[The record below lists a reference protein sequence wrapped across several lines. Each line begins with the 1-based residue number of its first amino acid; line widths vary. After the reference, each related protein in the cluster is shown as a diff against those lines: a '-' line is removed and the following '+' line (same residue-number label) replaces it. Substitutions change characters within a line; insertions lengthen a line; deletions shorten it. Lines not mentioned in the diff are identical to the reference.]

1 MAGLLAAAVVSMV
14 SLAVLVGP
22 ATGQPIG
29 LVAAYSFEEGAGTVV
44 GDASGNGHAGTIT
57 GATWTTAG
65 RFGSA
70 LSFDGTN
77 NMVSVPDAA
86 GLHLGTG
93 MTLAAWVYPTT
104 LSGWRTVIL
113 KEGPGGLAY
122 ALYAYDNAP
131 RPATY
136 IHTGGVDVGAL
147 GSAGFPLNTWTH
159 VAATYDG
166 ATLRLYVNGT
176 QVGSQAV
183 GGAIAASSSP
193 LRLGGNAVWGEHFA
207 GRIDEVR
214 IYNRALAAT
223 EIRVDMDTPIGPA
236 PPPPPPPGASTI
248 GQWTGPAELGVV
260 AVNMVHLHTGKI
272 LMYGGEDH
280 GGTSATLWDPSTGIR
295 RAVPAP
301 YNVFCSGHSAL
312 ADGRILVVGGHDTA
326 GGVLGANDAAIFN
339 PVTESWTSVPR
350 MAYRRWYP
358 TATTLSDGRVLVT
371 SGASTCFDCIA
382 DIPEVY
388 DPRTNSWT
396 QLTAARLAFPY
407 YPFIFVLP
415 DGRILNAGAG
425 EHPAPARTLD
435 LVSQRW
441 TTVDPLV
448 VDGGSAV
455 MYRPG
460 KVLKSGTSTTTDV
473 SNVPSDATTY
483 VLDMTKPAPAWRQ
496 TAAMAFP
503 RAYHTLT
510 MLPDGN
516 VLVTGGGVTTEGKDI
531 TAAVYEAE
539 LWSPATE
546 TWQTLAAMQVPR
558 LYHSTAL
565 LLPDGRVVVAGSG
578 DSYGGPNQTQAEFY
592 SPPYLFKGARP
603 GITAA
608 QSEISYGTTFA
619 VDLADASLISSVALV
634 RPAAVT
640 HQFDEDQRFLNLTFQ
655 QIGNRLSINT
665 PVNAMLAPPGY
676 YLLFVLNEAS
686 VPSVARWVR
695 LPSPTEDTTPPAP
708 PGTLAATGGVTKVV
722 LSWGPSGDADVVRY
736 NMHRSASAG
745 FTTSAANRIAQPT
758 ATAYTDAGLA
768 PGTYY
773 YRVTAE
779 DAAGNVSTPSNE
791 AAGTAL
797 ADTQAPA
804 VAITA
809 PAGGSTVTGTITISA
824 TASDDQAVAGVRFR
838 VDGAN
843 VGAEDTSA
851 PYSYSWDTRT
861 VPNGT
866 HVLTAVARDTG
877 NNQTTSSSVSV
888 TVSNTIPP
896 PSTGL
901 MAAYAFNE
909 GSGTTTSDRSGNG
922 NTGTLSGA
930 TWTSAGLTGA
940 ALSFNGVNNRVNV
953 NNSASLGLTNGMTL
967 EAWVYPTAL
976 SGWRTVLLKEGSG
989 GLVFALYAHDNV
1001 PTPAAYVRVGGV
1013 DVRVAGLSPLPVN
1026 VWTHLAA
1033 TYDGTT
1039 LRLYV
1044 NGGQVGSQ
1052 AAIGAIQASTG
1063 LLRLGGNAVWGEWFA
1078 GRIDDVRIYNRPL
1091 TGAEIQ
1097 TDMATP
1103 VP

>member
-1 MAGLLAAAVVSMV
+1 
-14 SLAVLVGP
+14 
-22 ATGQPIG
+22 
-29 LVAAYSFEEGAGTVV
+29 
-44 GDASGNGHAGTIT
+44 
-57 GATWTTAG
+57 
-65 RFGSA
+65 
-70 LSFDGTN
+70 
-77 NMVSVPDAA
+77 
-86 GLHLGTG
+86 
-93 MTLAAWVYPTT
+93 
-104 LSGWRTVIL
+104 
-113 KEGPGGLAY
+113 
-122 ALYAYDNAP
+122 
-131 RPATY
+131 
-136 IHTGGVDVGAL
+136 
-147 GSAGFPLNTWTH
+147 
-159 VAATYDG
+159 
-166 ATLRLYVNGT
+166 
-176 QVGSQAV
+176 
-183 GGAIAASSSP
+183 
-193 LRLGGNAVWGEHFA
+193 
-207 GRIDEVR
+207 
-214 IYNRALAAT
+214 
-223 EIRVDMDTPIGPA
+223 
-236 PPPPPPPGASTI
+236 
-248 GQWTGPAELGVV
+248 
-260 AVNMVHLHTGKI
+260 
-272 LMYGGEDH
+272 
-280 GGTSATLWDPSTGIR
+280 
-295 RAVPAP
+295 
-301 YNVFCSGHSAL
+301 
-312 ADGRILVVGGHDTA
+312 
-326 GGVLGANDAAIFN
+326 
-339 PVTESWTSVPR
+339 
-350 MAYRRWYP
+350 
-358 TATTLSDGRVLVT
+358 
-371 SGASTCFDCIA
+371 
-382 DIPEVY
+382 
-388 DPRTNSWT
+388 
-396 QLTAARLAFPY
+396 
-407 YPFIFVLP
+407 
-415 DGRILNAGAG
+415 
-425 EHPAPARTLD
+425 
-435 LVSQRW
+435 
-441 TTVDPLV
+441 
-448 VDGGSAV
+448 
-455 MYRPG
+455 
-460 KVLKSGTSTTTDV
+460 
-473 SNVPSDATTY
+473 
-483 VLDMTKPAPAWRQ
+483 
-496 TAAMAFP
+496 
-503 RAYHTLT
+503 
-510 MLPDGN
+510 
-516 VLVTGGGVTTEGKDI
+516 
-531 TAAVYEAE
+531 
-539 LWSPATE
+539 
-546 TWQTLAAMQVPR
+546 
-558 LYHSTAL
+558 
-565 LLPDGRVVVAGSG
+565 
-578 DSYGGPNQTQAEFY
+578 
-592 SPPYLFKGARP
+592 
-603 GITAA
+603 
-608 QSEISYGTTFA
+608 
-619 VDLADASLISSVALV
+619 
-634 RPAAVT
+634 
-640 HQFDEDQRFLNLTFQ
+640 
-655 QIGNRLSINT
+655 
-665 PVNAMLAPPGY
+665 MLAPPGY

-708 PGTLAATGGVTKVV
+708 PGILAATGGVTKVV